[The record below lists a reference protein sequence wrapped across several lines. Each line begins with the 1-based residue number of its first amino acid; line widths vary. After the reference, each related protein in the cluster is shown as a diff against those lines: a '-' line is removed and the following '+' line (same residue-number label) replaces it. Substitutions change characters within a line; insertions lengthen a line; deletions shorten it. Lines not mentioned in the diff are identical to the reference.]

1 MNAGWSN
8 LIPQEKKY
16 TPALAAKAASLL
28 ESGATLSATA
38 RQLHVS
44 RASLRNWA
52 AIDLTL
58 KQAFDVFEANKQKAA
73 LGRERVGHF
82 KTLAKKIVDNAKQ
95 GVTDPIGKAVRKP
108 AGADHPESQERA
120 PETEQEKL
128 QRWWA
133 SDWTP
138 HFEAAQA
145 RAEQEEIDR
154 QRDVQGFW
162 VE

>member
-1 MNAGWSN
+1 MLPCATGQP
-8 LIPQEKKY
+8 LISP
-16 TPALAAKAASLL
+16 S
-28 ESGATLSATA
+28 
-38 RQLHVS
+38 
-44 RASLRNWA
+44 
-52 AIDLTL
+52 

-73 LGRERVGHF
+73 LERERVGHF

-108 AGADHPESQERA
+108 AEADHPESQERA

-162 VE
+162 VG